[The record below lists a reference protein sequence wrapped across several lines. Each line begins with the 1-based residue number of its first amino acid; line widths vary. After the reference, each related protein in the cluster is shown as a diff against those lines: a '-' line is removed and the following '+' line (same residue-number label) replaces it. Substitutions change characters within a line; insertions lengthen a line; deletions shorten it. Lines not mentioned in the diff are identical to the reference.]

1 MSLLDKLLVKDEIQ
15 RAIAEAIED
24 GDRVYAHHSASR
36 IVQTYPNCGLTVDEI
51 AKKIISGCCSR
62 SCHCRNE
69 QVGGD
74 LERHVVNPCGDR
86 A

>member
-36 IVQTYPNCGLTVDEI
+36 IVQTYPKCGFTVDEI
-51 AKKIISGCCSR
+51 AKEIVQAAI
-62 SCHCRNE
+62 HA
-69 QVGGD
+69 
-74 LERHVVNPCGDR
+74 HVTVEMSKSEGTWSAMP
-86 A
+86 